1 MGLYQIAIDNL
12 DAVGW
17 LAREGKDSKAVP
29 NLVMGQKERVVEVL
43 EMREMVYFDLEADGS
58 CFCY

>member
-1 MGLYQIAIDNL
+1 MTAIPPDPFIKGQIFYNHLDNL

-29 NLVMGQKERVVEVL
+29 NLVMGQKESVVEVL
-43 EMREMVYFDLEADGS
+43 EMREMDL
-58 CFCY
+58 C